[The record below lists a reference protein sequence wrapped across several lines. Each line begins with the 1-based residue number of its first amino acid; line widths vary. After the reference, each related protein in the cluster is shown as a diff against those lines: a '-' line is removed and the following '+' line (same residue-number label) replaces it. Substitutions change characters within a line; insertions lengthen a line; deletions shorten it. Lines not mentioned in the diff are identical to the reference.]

1 MSSCDPVSVQTG
13 SDYEF
18 RFQPILHKGLEFE
31 VTRTVARRVDPAA
44 TIWVFSDVRA
54 ETKYAHILCAEGL
67 AIFMITEITEQQGA
81 GGLSPWVML
90 DRPTFFWHKSNLPDA
105 IDPSRL
111 IVWYPFTPEGS
122 VAVTAELSGK
132 LRDLLLPAL
141 MRWPDREDLKAINGD
156 PVEVLPFHR
165 TISVQGLPR

>member
-1 MSSCDPVSVQTG
+1 MSSCDPASVQTG

-18 RFQPILHKGLEFE
+18 RVQPILYKGLELE
-31 VTRTVARRVDPAA
+31 VIRTVARRVSPAA

-67 AIFMITEITEQQGA
+67 AIFMITEVTEQRGA
-81 GGLSPWVML
+81 GGLSPWVIL
-90 DRPTFFWHKSNLPDA
+90 DKPLFFWRAPNLPA
-105 IDPSRL
+105 GVAPSRL
-111 IVWYPFTPEGS
+111 IVWYPFTPEGP

-156 PVEVLPFHR
+156 PVEALPFHR
-165 TISVQGLPR
+165 TISIQGLPR

>member
-1 MSSCDPVSVQTG
+1 MSSCGPASVRTG

-18 RFQPILHKGLEFE
+18 RFQPILHKRLEFE

-90 DRPTFFWHKSNLPDA
+90 DRPTFFWHTSNLPDA
-105 IDPSRL
+105 VDPSRL